1 MVIVVKK
8 SRYSK
13 NYQKVSRM
21 FDKTKIYS
29 IDEAVSLVKKTSITK
44 FDATVE
50 LVFLLNV
57 DPRHADQQLRG
68 ALVLPA
74 GTGKKQRILV
84 LTNSMNQVAIDNKA
98 DFVGGKDLI
107 EKIQKENWFDFDVI
121 IATPDIMAELGKI
134 GKILGPK
141 GLMPNPKTGTVTTDV
156 QKAIAEIRK
165 GKIEYR
171 VDKQGNVHVII
182 GKVSFSEEQLKENYQ
197 AIYETLRKVRP
208 AAVKGAYVKNISIS
222 TTMGPAIKVAI
233 EH

>member
-1 MVIVVKK
+1 MVIVKK

-13 NYQKVSRM
+13 NYQKVSQM

-57 DPRHADQQLRG
+57 DPRHADQQLRE

-98 DFVGGKDLI
+98 DFVGGKELI

-156 QKAIAEIRK
+156 QKAIAEVRK

>member
-1 MVIVVKK
+1 MVIVKK

-13 NYQKVSRM
+13 NYQKVSQI

-182 GKVSFSEEQLKENYQ
+182 GKVSFSEEQLKENYH

-208 AAVKGAYVKNISIS
+208 TAVKGAYVKNISIS
-222 TTMGPAIKVAI
+222 TTMGPSIKVSI

>member
-1 MVIVVKK
+1 MVIVKK

-13 NYQKVSRM
+13 NYQKVFQM

-29 IDEAVSLVKKTSITK
+29 IDEAISLVKKTSITK

-50 LVFLLNV
+50 LAFCLNI

-121 IATPDIMAELGKI
+121 IATPDIMVELGKI

-141 GLMPNPKTGTVTTDV
+141 GLMPNPKMGTVTTDV
-156 QKAIAEIRK
+156 QKAISEVRK

-182 GKVSFSEEQLKENYQ
+182 GKVSFSEEQLKQNYQ
-197 AIYETLRKVRP
+197 TIYETLRKARP
-208 AAVKGAYVKNISIS
+208 AAVKGTYIKNISIT

-233 EH
+233 EY

>member
-1 MVIVVKK
+1 MVIVKK

-13 NYQKVSRM
+13 NYQKVSQI

-84 LTNSMNQVAIDNKA
+84 LTNTMNQVAIDNKA

-107 EKIQKENWFDFDVI
+107 EKIQKENWFDFEVI

-208 AAVKGAYVKNISIS
+208 AAVKGAYVKNISLS